1 MSEEIQHE
9 LEEKF
14 QLTLADWINK
24 LCEDTTVFKLT
35 NDQLNKYDSFLCI
48 STYAN
53 SSLDVFTGKKIRFT
67 SDKLEVRISLHMNNY
82 IINRYQLSIDELLSI
97 GWYIK
102 ND

>member
-24 LCEDTTVFKLT
+24 VSNEFDFENEVDAKIKLT
-35 NDQLNKYDSFLCI
+35 NDLLNENNGFIVVNLHKQYMNDI
-48 STYAN
+48 
-53 SSLDVFTGKKIRFT
+53 FTKIQV
-67 SDKLEVRISLHMNNY
+67 KISLQIGNY
-82 IINRYQLSIDELLSI
+82 EQYTYQFNIDELLSI

-102 ND
+102 NE